1 MSISGKTEKKK
12 LAILEVLKSSN
23 QPLSSG
29 KITESLS
36 IAGYDISER
45 TVRLYLQQF
54 DEEGLTEP
62 HGKRGRTITEKGRD
76 EIGSSRLL
84 ERIGSMSAKIDQMTF
99 QMNFDLSLRSGTV
112 AVNTTFVDP
121 LILLER
127 IKDFKRV
134 FSMGYAMGHL
144 VGVLKSGEKVGNF
157 TVPEGKIGL
166 CTVCSITLNGVLLK
180 HGVPVRSLFCGLMEV
195 HEHKPVRL
203 AEIINYD
210 GTSLD
215 PLELFIRGGRTD
227 YMGAI
232 STGSGFIG
240 IGFREFPASSY
251 DIVVDLADKLD
262 KIGLGA
268 FLEIGRPGQAL
279 FGFPVPEG
287 CIGAVVIGG
296 LNPVAVFEENGIR
309 VEAKALS
316 GLLSFNK
323 LIHYEELD
331 SVLKDIINTQ

>member
-1 MSISGKTEKKK
+1 MPIGGKTEKKK
-12 LAILEVLKSSN
+12 LAVLEVLKSSTV
-23 QPLSSG
+23 PISSG
-29 KITESLS
+29 KITASLNL
-36 IAGYDISER
+36 ANYDISER

-54 DEEGLTEP
+54 DEEGLTKA

-84 ERIGSMSAKIDQMTF
+84 ERVGSMSAKIDQMSF

-112 AVNTTFVDP
+112 AVNTTFIDP
-121 LILLER
+121 LILLEYVNE
-127 IKDFKRV
+127 FKRV

-144 VGVLKSGEKVGNF
+144 VGILKPGEKIGAF
-157 TVPEGKIGL
+157 AVPEDKIGL
-166 CTVCSITLNGVLLK
+166 CTVCSISLNGVLLK

-195 HEHKPVRL
+195 HRHKPVRL

-215 PLELFIRGGRTD
+215 PLELFISGGRTD
-227 YMGAI
+227 YLGAI
-232 STGSGFIG
+232 STGSGYIG
-240 IGFREFPASSY
+240 IGFRELPSSSY
-251 DIVVDLADKLD
+251 DIVINLSDKLN
-262 KIGLGA
+262 KIGLGT

-279 FGFPVPEG
+279 FGIPVPEG

-296 LNPVAVFEENGIR
+296 LTPVAVFEENGIR

-316 GLLSFNK
+316 GLLPFNK

-331 SVLKDIINTQ
+331 SVLKQIINT